1 MKKKR
6 QILLLGLVLAAGFG
20 LTACNPI
27 EDQSQSASLLTV
39 LTVQGVD
46 STGNQSDFLNSDV
59 VKVDTT
65 TGLTTVFADSAIAL
79 LKVSTLDPN
88 PVGGVSQYNDVTV
101 DRYVVSYSQP
111 NGANRE
117 GVDVPY
123 SFEAMLTRTIPVNSQ
138 DSLAFIVVRL
148 AAKLESPLVQLVDSG
163 DILQCTARIDFYGHD
178 QANKTVKATGYLP
191 IFFSN
196 YADAA
201 AGAAAMTSF
210 ALR

>member
-6 QILLLGLVLAAGFG
+6 QILLLGLVLAAGLA

-46 STGNQSDFLNSDV
+46 STGNQTDFLSSDV

-65 TGLTTVFADSAIAL
+65 TGLSTVVADNAVAL
-79 LKVSTLDPN
+79 LKVSTLDPS
-88 PVGGVSQYNDVTV
+88 PMGGISQYNDVTV

-111 NGANRE
+111 SGAKRE

-123 SFEAMLTRTIPVNSQ
+123 SFEATLTRTIPVNSQ
-138 DSLAFIVVRL
+138 DSVSFIVVRL
-148 AAKLESPLVQLVDSG
+148 VAKMEPPLVQLVESG
-163 DILQCTARIDFYGHD
+163 DVLQCTARIDFYGHD
-178 QANKTVKATGYLP
+178 QANKKVTATGYLP

-196 YADAA
+196 YAD
-201 AGAAAMTSF
+201 
-210 ALR
+210 